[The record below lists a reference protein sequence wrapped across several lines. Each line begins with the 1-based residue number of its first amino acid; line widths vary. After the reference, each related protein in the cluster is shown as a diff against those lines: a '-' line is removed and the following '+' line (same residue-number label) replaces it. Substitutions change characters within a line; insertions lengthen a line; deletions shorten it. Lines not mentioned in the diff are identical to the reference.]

1 MAVTTSV
8 PTPKAGPNLSDVGF
22 AAGIVIMLSILFL
35 PIPAFMIDIGLAFSM
50 ALSVLILMV
59 SLWIQ
64 KPLEFSSFPTILLI
78 ATMTRLSLNIATTR
92 VVSSTFQM

>member
-35 PIPAFMIDIGLAFSM
+35 PETAGRELHDLDALEEPVATAGPVAPA
-50 ALSVLILMV
+50 
-59 SLWIQ
+59 
-64 KPLEFSSFPTILLI
+64 E
-78 ATMTRLSLNIATTR
+78 
-92 VVSSTFQM
+92 